1 MSEDYYGELTEFDS
15 MWPDIDPDKEYKDVP
30 DGIYQVR
37 IDKCYMTRTK
47 TTGKPMLKWEL
58 VVLAGEYVNRVI
70 YWNNVLGSKN
80 NIKYLKGNLIKCGM
94 ELDKVSD
101 LPDRTGELLDKW
113 IMIKKKKTG
122 EYTNCYIQGLISPD
136 DDLDDTGTDTDE
148 DIPF

>member
-15 MWPDIDPDKEYKDVP
+15 MWPDIDPDKEYEGVP

-37 IDKCYMTRTK
+37 VDRCYMTRTK

-113 IMIKKKKTG
+113 IAIKKKKTG
-122 EYTNCYIQGLISPD
+122 EYTNYYILGLISPD